1 MLTSDSIKCHGLCYS
16 RPSEDLTSLDLT
28 DLSTTRQFLM
38 DLKPSHVIHAAAQRF
53 PDKVE
58 ADLEAAR
65 KLNIDST
72 RNLAE
77 VCKEIGAR
85 MIYIST
91 DYVFDGN
98 HPPYFPD
105 NKTNPLNKY
114 GQTKVEG
121 TIMYSRIKDDLC
133 FS

>member
-1 MLTSDSIKCHGLCYS
+1 
-16 RPSEDLTSLDLT
+16 
-28 DLSTTRQFLM
+28 M

-105 NKTNPLNKY
+105 NKTNALNKY